1 MILKFTFNFDI
12 LIFAKIYAEITLLT
26 QKVTFLGQKL
36 QKRISSPTT
45 EVQIRIVQYSNPRC
59 SRICYLAE
67 KISN

>member
-36 QKRISSPTT
+36 QKKNI
-45 EVQIRIVQYSNPRC
+45 
-59 SRICYLAE
+59 
-67 KISN
+67 